1 MYFDHK
7 INRPSATLT
16 SVCAFFVFV
25 VVVCDFF
32 TVRSWQRISS
42 PAAPPKVLVIFRML
56 LHSGLSFIVVSHNQ
70 TDTHNKKTSWN
81 KCLNNHAISLE
92 AKQTLIVAFKSTLTV
107 FFGQGCNCVL
117 LQDFCWYLWYSPLK
131 KRMNEEK
138 YWSNHKHEWRKDE
151 GVTKYSWE
159 IRWNGWEELGLVLLE
174 LIALRSGVWF
184 ADES

>member
-16 SVCAFFVFV
+16 SVCSSFFL
-25 VVVCDFF
+25 VVVCDF
-32 TVRSWQRISS
+32 S
-42 PAAPPKVLVIFRML
+42 PWEAGKESHHLL
-56 LHSGLSFIVVSHNQ
+56 LHQRFLSSFECFLGLSFIVVSHNQ
-70 TDTHNKKTSWN
+70 THTHNKKTSWN
-81 KCLNNHAISLE
+81 KCLNNRAISLE